1 MTLNSDA
8 HNTLASAPLSRRHS
22 YRYQGSS
29 FSCVRASDLERKKFA
44 GIYIP
49 FLFSWSFWYFV
60 FILHVWWF
68 EYHCSDRHIISL
80 LTSVSIT
87 LSTSNWSSFWFKC
100 NSSANKLS
108 KKIIKTPFLTFSCHL
123 LAYNTQGLLFQNLF
137 ELQLLIHFWKT
148 QGWIKLLNIASC
160 YNLKRTLFVS
170 CITFFPF
177 FVHLFVICISVALG
191 GLNEAVETGLH
202 ITALE

>member
-8 HNTLASAPLSRRHS
+8 HNTSASALLSRRYS
-22 YRYQGSS
+22 CRYQGSS
-29 FSCVRASDLERKKFA
+29 VRASDLERKKFA
-44 GIYIP
+44 KIYIP
-49 FLFSWSFWYFV
+49 FLFFWSFWYSV

-80 LTSVSIT
+80 LTSVSTT

-100 NSSANKLS
+100 NSSVNKLS
-108 KKIIKTPFLTFSCHL
+108 KKIIKTPLPTFSCHL

-148 QGWIKLLNIASC
+148 QGWIKLLILLPVTI
-160 YNLKRTLFVS
+160 LKGLFLCLALLSFHPSSTSLSSTLQ
-170 CITFFPF
+170 
-177 FVHLFVICISVALG
+177 
-191 GLNEAVETGLH
+191 
-202 ITALE
+202 